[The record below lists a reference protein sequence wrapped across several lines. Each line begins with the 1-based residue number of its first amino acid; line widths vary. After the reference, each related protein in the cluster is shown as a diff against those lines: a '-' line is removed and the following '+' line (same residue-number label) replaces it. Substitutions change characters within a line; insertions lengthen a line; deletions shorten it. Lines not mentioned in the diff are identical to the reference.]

1 MSSRNAYLGPAER
14 ERAVALRRALDAA
27 EQAIAAGERHPGAVE
42 RAARGAFADHGVEPE
57 YVALVSAD
65 TLAPVDRI
73 DGEILVALAARVGP
87 ARLIDNT
94 LIKTNGRP

>member
-1 MSSRNAYLGPAER
+1 MRKLLICA
-14 ERAVALRRALDAA
+14 AVGAAALAA
-27 EQAIAAGERHPGAVE
+27 MASYA
-42 RAARGAFADHGVEPE
+42 VEPE
-57 YVALVSAD
+57 YLALVDTD

-73 DGEILVALAARVGP
+73 DGEILVALAARVGR